1 MVTGVYNFGIGFK
14 CGRMDD
20 KKLYICVS
28 LGSPEFY
35 LTFYGE
41 ETTDIKLAAK
51 CTSRSCAKIIVE
63 GYKKH
68 HGNSKLTFIVEEYKS
83 KKP

>member
-1 MVTGVYNFGIGFK
+1 
-14 CGRMDD
+14 MDN

-28 LGSPEFY
+28 SGSPVY

-51 CTSRSCAKIIVE
+51 CTSKGCAKLIIE
-63 GYKKH
+63 DYKKYH
-68 HGNSKLTFIVEEYKS
+68 NKVNDLFFVAEEYIKD
-83 KKP
+83 

>member
-1 MVTGVYNFGIGFK
+1 MN
-14 CGRMDD
+14 D

-28 LGSPEFY
+28 SGSPKFY

-51 CTSRSCAKIIVE
+51 CTSRSCAEI
-63 GYKKH
+63 
-68 HGNSKLTFIVEEYKS
+68 IVEEYKNNHQ
-83 KKP
+83 KATDLFFVVHEYIED

>member
-1 MVTGVYNFGIGFK
+1 
-14 CGRMDD
+14 MDN

-51 CTSRSCAKIIVE
+51 CISRSCAKILID
-63 GYKKH
+63 GHKKY
-68 HGNSKLTFIVEEYKS
+68 HGSSNDLFFIVEEHK
-83 KKP
+83 

>member
-63 GYKKH
+63 GYKKNH
-68 HGNSKLTFIVEEYKS
+68 KKATDLFFVVEEYIED
-83 KKP
+83 

>member
-1 MVTGVYNFGIGFK
+1 
-14 CGRMDD
+14 MDN

-28 LGSPEFY
+28 SGSPVLY

-51 CTSRSCAKIIVE
+51 CTSRSCAKIIVNE
-63 GYKKH
+63 YKKNH
-68 HGNSKLTFIVEEYKS
+68 KNATDLFFVVEEYIED
-83 KKP
+83 

>member
-1 MVTGVYNFGIGFK
+1 
-14 CGRMDD
+14 MDD

-28 LGSPEFY
+28 SGSQEFY

-41 ETTDIKLAAK
+41 ETTDIKQAAK

-63 GYKKH
+63 DYKK
-68 HGNSKLTFIVEEYKS
+68 NNKKATDLFFVVEEYIED
-83 KKP
+83 

>member
-1 MVTGVYNFGIGFK
+1 
-14 CGRMDD
+14 MDN

-28 LGSPEFY
+28 SGSPEFY
-35 LTFYGE
+35 LTFYGK

-63 GYKKH
+63 HYKKNH
-68 HGNSKLTFIVEEYKS
+68 KKATDLFFVVEGYIED
-83 KKP
+83 

>member
-1 MVTGVYNFGIGFK
+1 
-14 CGRMDD
+14 MDN

-28 LGSPEFY
+28 NESPEFY

-51 CTSRSCAKIIVE
+51 CTSKGAQS
-63 GYKKH
+63 
-68 HGNSKLTFIVEEYKS
+68 LL
-83 KKP
+83 

>member
-1 MVTGVYNFGIGFK
+1 MN
-14 CGRMDD
+14 D

-28 LGSPEFY
+28 SGSPEFY

-51 CTSRSCAKIIVE
+51 CTSRSCAKILIDE
-63 GYKKH
+63 YKKYH
-68 HGNSKLTFIVEEYKS
+68 NKVNDLFFVVKEYIED
-83 KKP
+83 

>member
-1 MVTGVYNFGIGFK
+1 
-14 CGRMDD
+14 MDN

-35 LTFYGE
+35 LTVYGE
-41 ETTDIKLAAK
+41 KTSDIKLAAK

-63 GYKKH
+63 DYIKNHKKETD
-68 HGNSKLTFIVEEYKS
+68 LFFVVEEYIED
-83 KKP
+83 